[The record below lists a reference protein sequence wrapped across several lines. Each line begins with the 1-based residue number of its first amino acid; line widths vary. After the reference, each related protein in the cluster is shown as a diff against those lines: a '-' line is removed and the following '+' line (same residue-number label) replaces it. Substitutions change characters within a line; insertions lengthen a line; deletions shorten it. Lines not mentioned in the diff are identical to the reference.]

1 MKLAPGHPLT
11 IALQIDTEGPLR
23 PIGRLAWAEGV
34 AQLEWSPEAISAG
47 LPISPLHYPLEPG
60 LHPARSRA
68 FDGLHGFLADS
79 LPDAW
84 GTLLL
89 RRQLQK
95 LGASLK
101 DLNPVDRLALVGWRG
116 RGALVFEPETLP
128 DKNSSTI
135 DLDQLAAESQNV
147 LRGEDGELDEL
158 FARLGGGSGGARP
171 KVHVAFA
178 DNGSI
183 RAGDTPAGHWPA
195 GSGPVGSGTGE
206 WIVKFPALI
215 DPPDIGPI
223 EEAYARMARGAGVT
237 IGETRLIASAVG
249 QRAGGGGHFATRR
262 FDRPSPSQRL
272 HMISLGGAMEASPH
286 MPSLDYDGFLRAT
299 LSITR
304 DMRDVEQAFRRMVF
318 NVLAHNRDD
327 HVRQHAY
334 LMDIRGEWHLA
345 PAFDL
350 TFAHGP
356 GGEHYMAVMGEGRH
370 VTGVHVAAL
379 GARHGIA
386 KAAVVRIID
395 EVRSAIA
402 RWPQIAEEVGVQHSA
417 REIGERLAVVA
428 AQFA

>member
-1 MKLAPGHPLT
+1 MKLAPGHPLS
-11 IALQIDTEGPLR
+11 IGLQIDTEGPSWS
-23 PIGRLAWAEGV
+23 IGRLAWADGV

-47 LPISPLHYPLEPG
+47 LPISPLHYPLELG
-60 LHPARSRA
+60 LHPARSHT

-95 LGASLK
+95 LGGNYD
-101 DLNPVDRLALVGWRG
+101 DLNPVDRLALVGRRG
-116 RGALVFEPETLP
+116 RGALVFEPETLA
-128 DKNSSTI
+128 DKNTSTI

-147 LRGEDGELDEL
+147 LRGEGGELDEL

-183 RAGDTPAGHWPA
+183 RASDAP
-195 GSGPVGSGTGE
+195 SGSGTSE
-206 WIVKFPALI
+206 WIVKFPALV
-215 DPPDIGPI
+215 DPPDIGPV
-223 EEAYARMARGAGVT
+223 EEAYARMARAAGVT
-237 IGETRLIASAVG
+237 SAETRLIAKAK
-249 QRAGGGGHFATRR
+249 GGGHFATRR
-262 FDRPSPSQRL
+262 FDRLGPGKRL
-272 HMISLGGAMEASPH
+272 HMVSLGGAMEASPH
-286 MPSLDYDGFLRAT
+286 MPSLDYDGFLSAT

-334 LMDIRGEWHLA
+334 LMNTRGEWHLA
-345 PAFDL
+345 PAYDL
-350 TFAHGP
+350 TFANGP
-356 GGEHYMAVMGEGRH
+356 GGEHYMAVMGEVRD
-370 VTGVHVAAL
+370 VTGTHVAAL

-386 KAAVVRIID
+386 KAAVMRIID
-395 EVRSAIA
+395 EVRSAVA
-402 RWPQIAEEVGVQHSA
+402 RWPQIAEEVGVQRSA
-417 REIGERLAVVA
+417 GEIGERLAVVD